1 MEKKTFGILGIV
13 LIVAGIAGLVL
24 ISGNSP
30 YTNRWIGHGGMM
42 GDGMMGD
49 MDRTFIEQMIP
60 HHEDAV
66 LMADLALQK
75 AEHEEL
81 KQLAADI
88 KTAQTREINDM
99 RSWYKSWY
107 GTEVPQNSMGM
118 GRGMMSE
125 DADIERL
132 KKASPFDKEFIE
144 QMIPHHQMAVMM
156 AQMMLQAS
164 DRDEIRTLAQNI
176 ITSQSREITQ
186 MREWHKQWYP

>member
-1 MEKKTFGILGIV
+1 MEKKTLGILGIV

-30 YTNRWIGHGGMM
+30 YTNRWIGHGSMM

-156 AQMMLQAS
+156 AQMILQAS

>member
-1 MEKKTFGILGIV
+1 MEKKTLGILGIV
-13 LIVAGIAGLVL
+13 LIVAGIAGLAL
-24 ISGNSP
+24 IYVYSP
-30 YTNRWIGHGGMM
+30 YTDRWIGNGGMM
-42 GDGMMGD
+42 DGGMMGD
-49 MDRTFIEQMIP
+49 MDRNFIEQMVS

-75 AEHEEL
+75 AQHSEL

-107 GTEVPQNSMGM
+107 GTEVPENSMGM
-118 GRGMMSE
+118 GRGMMG
-125 DADIERL
+125 DDTDIENL
-132 KKASPFDKEFIE
+132 KNADPFDKEFIE

-156 AQMMLQAS
+156 AQMVLQAS

-176 ITSQSREITQ
+176 ITSQNREITQ
-186 MREWHKQWYP
+186 MREWYKQWY

>member
-1 MEKKTFGILGIV
+1 MEKKTLGILGIV

-30 YTNRWIGHGGMM
+30 YTNRWIGHSGMM

-88 KTAQTREINDM
+88 KTAQNREISDM

-132 KKASPFDKEFIE
+132 KNASPFDKEFIE

>member
-1 MEKKTFGILGIV
+1 MEKKTLGILGIV

-118 GRGMMSE
+118 GRGMMDE

-132 KKASPFDKEFIE
+132 KNASPFDKEFIE

-156 AQMMLQAS
+156 AQMVLQAS

-176 ITSQSREITQ
+176 ITSQNREITQ
-186 MREWHKQWYP
+186 MREWYKQWY

>member
-1 MEKKTFGILGIV
+1 
-13 LIVAGIAGLVL
+13 
-24 ISGNSP
+24 
-30 YTNRWIGHGGMM
+30 
-42 GDGMMGD
+42 
-49 MDRTFIEQMIP
+49 
-60 HHEDAV
+60 
-66 LMADLALQK
+66 
-75 AEHEEL
+75 
-81 KQLAADI
+81 
-88 KTAQTREINDM
+88 
-99 RSWYKSWY
+99 
-107 GTEVPQNSMGM
+107 MGM

-132 KKASPFDKEFIE
+132 KNASPFDKEFIE

>member
-1 MEKKTFGILGIV
+1 MT
-13 LIVAGIAGLVL
+13 VAGIAGLVL

-88 KTAQTREINDM
+88 KTAQNREISDM

-132 KKASPFDKEFIE
+132 KNASPFDKEFIE